1 MIAARD
7 TAVIAAQLGRT
18 PRGLLG
24 VAHRCP
30 CGLPDVAETAPR
42 LPDGSPFP
50 TLYYLTCPRAAAAVS
65 KLEAS
70 GLMREMTERLA
81 DDGVRRRYEAAH
93 RDYLA
98 RREMAARTACVDP
111 LPPGTQSAG
120 GMPERVKCLHA
131 LVAHE
136 LVAGVNPFGAE
147 ALDAV
152 GAWWLSGTLH
162 LSPGP
167 RHMTRRVAAVDC
179 GTNSLRLLLADVDPG
194 RTGLTNVVRRMEI
207 VRLGQGVD
215 QTGRLAPEALARTMT
230 VLRDYADV
238 IARAGAQAVR
248 MVATS
253 ATRDAD
259 NAAEFVRLV
268 KEVLGVAPEVLTGD
282 EEAVLSFTGATAE
295 LAAGPDPGPFLVADI
310 GGGSTEFVLGPAGGP
325 PQHGVSVNIGC
336 VRMTERH
343 LHGDPPAGQEVAAA
357 VADIDAALDT
367 VAAAVPARDA
377 RTLIGLAG
385 SVTTIAAIAMGL
397 PAYDAARIHHARVS
411 AADVHAVTRRL
422 LTQTRAERAA
432 IGVMH
437 PGRADVI
444 GGGALVLDRL
454 MQRFGF
460 AGVLVSEHDI
470 LDGMA
475 WSLAGDSPG

>member
-1 MIAARD
+1 
-7 TAVIAAQLGRT
+7 
-18 PRGLLG
+18 
-24 VAHRCP
+24 
-30 CGLPDVAETAPR
+30 
-42 LPDGSPFP
+42 
-50 TLYYLTCPRAAAAVS
+50 
-65 KLEAS
+65 
-70 GLMREMTERLA
+70 
-81 DDGVRRRYEAAH
+81 
-93 RDYLA
+93 
-98 RREMAARTACVDP
+98 
-111 LPPGTQSAG
+111 
-120 GMPERVKCLHA
+120 
-131 LVAHE
+131 
-136 LVAGVNPFGAE
+136 
-147 ALDAV
+147 
-152 GAWWLSGTLH
+152 
-162 LSPGP
+162 
-167 RHMTRRVAAVDC
+167 VAAVDC

-194 RTGLTNVVRRMEI
+194 RAGLTDVVRRMEI

-215 QTGRLAPEALARTMT
+215 QTGRLAPEALARTMA
-230 VLRDYADV
+230 VLREYADV
-238 IARAGAQAVR
+238 IARSGAQAVR

-310 GGGSTEFVLGPAGGP
+310 GGGSTEFVLGEAGRRPA
-325 PQHGVSVNIGC
+325 HAISVNIGC

-343 LHGDPPAGQEVAAA
+343 LHGDPPADQEAAAA
-357 VADIDAALDT
+357 VADIDAALGT
-367 VAAAVPARDA
+367 VAAAVPAQDA

-385 SVTTIAAIAMGL
+385 SVTTVAAIAMGL
-397 PAYDAARIHHARVS
+397 PVYDAARIHHARV
-411 AADVHAVTRRL
+411 AAVDVHAVTRRL

-460 AGVLVSEHDI
+460 ARVLVSEHDI

-475 WSLAGDSPG
+475 WSLAGDSPDSPG